1 MHGRTHQRSV
11 GMTPFVRTAWS
22 VGRVPASCPWMVVTA
37 VAVSLFA
44 YFFYMVAAFSG
55 IAALLIGLSNESTV
69 QGVIHYPRPI
79 FDQAAI
85 APDSGAWHVP
95 NAPNRTRNKES
106 PAKDKRDDKMDSR
119 AIAVAKANAPIRN
132 SEIKRNVVKFARL
145 QKPRAPARPRERRDR
160 GYAVASAV
168 PRDRA
173 TARDWMPNDEPLRR
187 ADDTLA
193 PDTFG

>member
-1 MHGRTHQRSV
+1 M
-11 GMTPFVRTAWS
+11 
-22 VGRVPASCPWMVVTA
+22 PALCPWTLCPGVTA

-44 YFFYMVAAFSG
+44 YFLYIIVAFSA
-55 IAALLIGLSNESTV
+55 IVAVLIGLSNESTV

-85 APDSGAWHVP
+85 APDPGAWQVP
-95 NAPNRTRNKES
+95 NAPNRTRKEES
-106 PAKDKRDDKMDSR
+106 PSKDKGDDKMDSR
-119 AIAVAKANAPIRN
+119 AIAVAKADAPNRN

-145 QKPRAPARPRERRDR
+145 QKPRAPIRARGGIAAMQSP
-160 GYAVASAV
+160 SAV

-173 TARDWMPNDEPLRR
+173 TARDWTPNDEPLRR